1 MSDPG
6 RGGPVLD
13 ELAAAAI
20 LKEDERHRRR
30 LMEIEGS
37 ASPVGD
43 ELLAEENDLHLKLLT
58 GVYAGLAERRF
69 ESGRKEEEVG
79 RGDE

>member
-1 MSDPG
+1 MSERG

-30 LMEIEGS
+30 LMEIEES

-43 ELLAEENDLHLKLLT
+43 ELLGEENDLHLKRLT
-58 GVYAGLAERRF
+58 EVYAGLAERRF
-69 ESGRKEEEVG
+69 ESGGKRN
-79 RGDE
+79 DE